1 MNQVVSFINGG
12 SFSGSLV
19 YAGAESVRQRK
30 ERFFRNAVLTKVG
43 KKYGKSVGQTGLKF
57 LIRTGV
63 SAAPK
68 ASSVERMKENIDIFD
83 FDLDEE
89 DLSKISV
96 PDENR
101 TLFGW
106 Y

>member
-1 MNQVVSFINGG
+1 MIQ
-12 SFSGSLV
+12 
-19 YAGAESVRQRK
+19 
-30 ERFFRNAVLTKVG
+30 
-43 KKYGKSVGQTGLKF
+43 
-57 LIRTGV
+57 TGV
-63 SAAPK
+63 SAVPK
-68 ASSVERMKENIDIFD
+68 SSSVERMKENIDIFD

-89 DLSKISV
+89 DLSKISA

>member
-1 MNQVVSFINGG
+1 MQERSPFA
-12 SFSGSLV
+12 SG
-19 YAGAESVRQRK
+19 K
-30 ERFFRNAVLTKVG
+30 NDFFRNAVLTEIG

-63 SAAPK
+63 SAVPK
-68 ASSVERMKENIDIFD
+68 SSSVERMKENIDIFD

-89 DLSKISV
+89 DLSKISA

-101 TLFGW
+101 TLFGR

>member
-1 MNQVVSFINGG
+1 MKQVVSFINGG
-12 SFSGSLV
+12 SFSGSLA

-43 KKYGKSVGQTGLKF
+43 KKYGKSVGQTGLKS

-63 SAAPK
+63 SAVPK
-68 ASSVERMKENIDIFD
+68 SSSVERMKENIDIFD

-89 DLSKISV
+89 DLSKISA